1 MEAMELCRES
11 ADAKADQRK
20 DPVVVDTGMAGTLD
34 PADEKRLIRT
44 IDWQ

>member
-1 MEAMELCRES
+1 MEAKELSREP
-11 ADAKADQRK
+11 ADAKGDQRK

-34 PADEKRLIRT
+34 SADEKRLIRK